1 MLSIGTSP
9 PIGVN
14 ESCPAITAPQEASVV
29 IVAKRAV
36 LKMPNRVSF
45 PSILP
50 PAGSTPRAFTIGLPC
65 DSADQQISTPATNIT
80 AIAAQTAQPCP
91 CRFVARPKQHVR
103 ALGIAKTVTIWIEF
117 TRELGFSN

>member
-29 IVAKRAV
+29 IVVKRAV

-45 PSILP
+45 PSKLP
-50 PAGSTPRAFTIGLPC
+50 PAGSTPRACTIGFPC
-65 DSADQQISTPATNIT
+65 TSADQQIRTPARNIT

-91 CRFVARPKQHVR
+91 WRFVARPKYYVT
-103 ALGIAKTVTIWIEF
+103 ALGTAKID
-117 TRELGFSN
+117 